1 MVFVI
6 TGVLSAAS
14 GILLASRLNGASLN
28 LGDGFELDAIASVI
42 IGGTSFM
49 GGVGTITGTVIGA
62 IIIGVINNGMS
73 LLGINSFYQM
83 IVKGFIIILAV
94 MIDVLNLSL
103 IHI

>member
-1 MVFVI
+1 
-6 TGVLSAAS
+6 
-14 GILLASRLNGASLN
+14 
-28 LGDGFELDAIASVI
+28 
-42 IGGTSFM
+42 M

-94 MIDVLNLSL
+94 MIDVLNRRDTA
-103 IHI
+103 